1 MKAIDLLVGFNSV
14 KDSYVIS
21 AEEFRQGKQKT
32 QVKRLSTRKM
42 WLIAAVIA
50 LMLLLVGCAVVYVLR
65 MQNLKVGE
73 YSFYIPTEYDED
85 GNVIPA
91 ESQEPIIMLSLQGT
105 NMEALT
111 EWVTFTNTYDQD
123 GTILIEA
130 DGTGSEWKLPDNY
143 HLTYGCYSQEMV
155 DRLNE
160 IVNKYHLKLLSSY
173 IPLNYYESSV
183 LLNSLGLKGL
193 VKTDP
198 DVQVEYGDG
207 DFHIEGTFTLNMEIS
222 LDMGDWSWEQGS
234 ASYRYSLKDYFDP
247 LTGSMLESHDYTQWD
262 YTRKDGK
269 KVLLVLNEGTAR
281 IYADLPKAFI
291 SIYLDPVICVDGN
304 EVSMTQEAL
313 QQLAELFDLSIEPQ
327 PTTMEQVEKYKA
339 EAQAQYEAER
349 AAARAEHEAMYA
361 SGYKEFVEYR
371 LGTVPNPEN
380 VSYVLYDVNGDGV
393 EELIINSLDILSMKD
408 GQSYKYFDLTNTG
421 VFIGRFQ
428 PCEGNVFEVYC
439 EDLGMYQHYFYQA
452 NAESASFITGVS
464 HDSSNGAW
472 YLHSKDGAYTENR
485 KQITEEEAQKILD
498 SYTRVEFRWLPLK
511 QFDKAIPTTDYSD
524 PYAQYIAD
532 ALIRYENV
540 GSFTYA
546 QMDLNGDGVEELIT
560 RQPRIDQDTT
570 DLQIFTIRDGK
581 RELYA
586 SNITYVCQGN
596 ILEKCEEDNPDQ
608 GEYYAFYRCG
618 ADGPEFIEKIVR
630 DPITLYWGRSQA
642 GQEGHTV
649 RAEEAQEVIASYQHL
664 SLDMKPFAEYPL
676 K

>member
-1 MKAIDLLVGFNSV
+1 MKAIDLLVGFGSV

-21 AEEFRQGKQKT
+21 AEEFRQGKQKA
-32 QVKRLSTRKM
+32 QIKRLPGQKV

-85 GNVIPA
+85 GNVIPV
-91 ESQEPIIMLSLQGT
+91 ESQEPIIMISLQGT

-130 DGTGSEWKLPDNY
+130 DETGSEWELPDNY

-155 DRLNE
+155 DKLDE

-198 DVQVEYGDG
+198 DVQVEYWDG
-207 DFHIEGTFTLNMEIS
+207 DFHLEGTFDLNMYIS
-222 LDMGDWSWEQGS
+222 MDMGDWKWERGS

-247 LTGSMLESHDYTQWD
+247 ITGGMLESIDYTQWD

-269 KVLLVLNEGTAR
+269 KVLLVLSEGTAR
-281 IYADLPKAFI
+281 IYANLPDAFI
-291 SIYLDPVICVDGN
+291 SIYLDPVIWVDG
-304 EVSMTQEAL
+304 EKVPMTQTAL
-313 QQLAELFDLSIEPQ
+313 QQFAELFDLSVKPQ

-339 EAQAQYEAER
+339 DALHQYEAER

-371 LGTVPNPEN
+371 LGTVPNPES

-393 EELIINSLDILSMKD
+393 EELIINSLDILSIKD

-452 NAESASFITGVS
+452 NVDSASFITGVS
-464 HDSSNGAW
+464 QDASDGAW
-472 YLHSKDGAYTENR
+472 YLHSKDGVYTENR
-485 KQITEEEAQKILD
+485 KQITEEEAQNILD
-498 SYTRVEFRWLPLK
+498 SYTRIEFRWLPLK
-511 QFDKAIPTTDYSD
+511 RFGESPVSMDYSD
-524 PYAQYIAD
+524 PYTQYIAE
-532 ALIRYENV
+532 ALVRYDNAKNY
-540 GSFTYA
+540 TYA
-546 QMDLNGDGVEELIT
+546 LMDLNGDSIEELIT
-560 RQPRIDQDTT
+560 CQPGSGQDTAS
-570 DLQIFTIRDGK
+570 LRIFTIQDG
-581 RELYA
+581 ELTQYA
-586 SNITYVCQGN
+586 SDISYICAGG
-596 ILEKCEEDNPDQ
+596 ILEKCEEEQADQ
-608 GEYYAFYRCG
+608 GRYYGFYRCG
-618 ADGPEFIEKIVR
+618 ANGPEFIEKIVR
-630 DPITLYWGRSQA
+630 DPITLYWGHAQA
-642 GQEGHTV
+642 GKDGRTV
-649 RAEEAQEVIASYQHL
+649 TEEKAMSVINSYQRMEI
-664 SLDMKPFAEYPL
+664 DFKPFTQYPL

>member
-1 MKAIDLLVGFNSV
+1 MKAMDLLVGFGSV

-21 AEEFRQGKQKT
+21 AEEFRQGKQKA

-50 LMLLLVGCAVVYVLR
+50 LMLLLVGCAVIYVLR
-65 MQNLKVGE
+65 MQDMKVGE
-73 YSFYIPTEYDED
+73 YSFYVPTEYDEN
-85 GNVIPA
+85 GNVIPV
-91 ESQEPIIMLSLQGT
+91 ETQEPITLLSLQGT
-105 NMEALT
+105 NMEALA
-111 EWVTFTNTYDQD
+111 EWLAFTNSYDQD

-130 DGTGSEWKLPDNY
+130 DGTGSEWELPDNY
-143 HLTYGCYSQEMV
+143 QLTYGCYSQEMV
-155 DRLNE
+155 DKLDE

-234 ASYRYSLKDYFDP
+234 ASYRYSMKDYFDP

-304 EVSMTQEAL
+304 EVSMTQDAL

-339 EAQAQYEAER
+339 EAQAQYEADR
-349 AAARAEHEAMYA
+349 AASRAEHEAMYA
-361 SGYKEFVEYR
+361 VGYKEFVEYR

-464 HDSSNGAW
+464 YDASNGAW

-485 KQITEEEAQKILD
+485 KQITEEEAQRILD
-498 SYTRVEFRWLPLK
+498 SYTRIEFRWLPLK
-511 QFDKAIPTTDYSD
+511 RFGEPPVSMDYSD
-524 PYAQYIAD
+524 PYAQYIAE
-532 ALIRYENV
+532 ALVRYDNAKNY
-540 GSFTYA
+540 TYA
-546 QMDLNGDGVEELIT
+546 LMDLNRDSIEELIT
-560 RQPRIDQDTT
+560 FQPGSGQDTAS
-570 DLQIFTIRDGK
+570 LRIFTIQNG
-581 RELYA
+581 ELTQYA
-586 SNITYVCQGN
+586 SDVSCICAGG
-596 ILEKCEEDNPDQ
+596 ILEECEEGQSDQ

-618 ADGPEFIEKIVR
+618 ATGPEFIEKIVR
-630 DPITLYWGRSQA
+630 DPYTLHWGRVQA
-642 GQEGHTV
+642 GQEGRTV
-649 RAEEAQEVIASYQHL
+649 REEEAMEVIASYQHL
-664 SLDMKPFAEYPL
+664 NLDMKLFTEYPMR
-676 K
+676 

>member
-1 MKAIDLLVGFNSV
+1 MKAMDLLVGFGSV

-21 AEEFRQGKQKT
+21 AEEFRQGKKEAQI
-32 QVKRLSTRKM
+32 KRLSTRKM

-50 LMLLLVGCAVVYVLR
+50 LMLLLVGCAVIYVLR
-65 MQNLKVGE
+65 MQDMKVGE
-73 YSFYIPTEYDED
+73 YSFYVPTEYDEN
-85 GNVIPA
+85 GNVIPV
-91 ESQEPIIMLSLQGT
+91 ETQEPITLLSLQGT
-105 NMEALT
+105 NMEALA
-111 EWVTFTNTYDQD
+111 EWLAFTNSYDQD

-130 DGTGSEWKLPDNY
+130 DGTGSEWELPDNY
-143 HLTYGCYSQEMV
+143 QLTYGCYSQEMV
-155 DRLNE
+155 DKLDE

-281 IYADLPKAFI
+281 IYAELPKAFI

-339 EAQAQYEAER
+339 EAQAQYEADR
-349 AAARAEHEAMYA
+349 AASRAEHEAMYA
-361 SGYKEFVEYR
+361 AGYKEFVEYR

-421 VFIGRFQ
+421 VFIGRLQ

-464 HDSSNGAW
+464 YDASDDAW

-485 KQITEEEAQKILD
+485 KQITEEEAQNILD

-511 QFDKAIPTTDYSD
+511 RFGEPPVSMDYSD
-524 PYAQYIAD
+524 PYAQYIAE
-532 ALIRYENV
+532 ALVRYDNAKNY
-540 GSFTYA
+540 TYA
-546 QMDLNGDGVEELIT
+546 LMDLNRDSIEELIT
-560 RQPRIDQDTT
+560 FQPGSGQDTAS
-570 DLQIFTIRDGK
+570 LRIFTIQNG
-581 RELYA
+581 ELTQYA
-586 SNITYVCQGN
+586 SDVSYICAGG
-596 ILEKCEEDNPDQ
+596 ILEECEEGQSDQ

-618 ADGPEFIEKIVR
+618 ATGPEFIEKIVR
-630 DPITLYWGRSQA
+630 DPYTLHWGRVQA
-642 GQEGHTV
+642 GQEGRTV
-649 RAEEAQEVIASYQHL
+649 REEEAMEVIASYQHL
-664 SLDMKPFAEYPL
+664 NLDMKLFTEYPMR
-676 K
+676 